1 MFHHPPLTVKEM
13 TAPAGELLA
22 GRSSRRGK
30 PSGRPEVTDFV
41 TDIRV
46 ARLGFFTYLGG
57 TGDPARVL
65 AETTELFVA
74 AEELG
79 FDSVWVAQHH
89 FGHVVGRLPSP
100 LPFLASVAARTRR
113 IRLGTAVVILPTEH
127 PVRLAEDAAV
137 VDLLSGGRLELGLGS
152 GTDPGVFTAL
162 GYDPERRRELMRDG
176 LDTLMASLR
185 GEPLPSGDVVYP
197 PAPGLDRRVWQGVFG
212 PDRARE
218 AAAAG
223 THVLLPRALPSDP
236 RLAER
241 QQADAAIAFR
251 EAWSRPWPGRV
262 ALSRPA
268 YPSRDARA
276 ARCELA
282 EELAFQV
289 AQANRISARA
299 GGPAT
304 LTEQEFLD
312 AGVFHAGSVED
323 VIAGLRADPAVPLAD
338 ELICQVGH
346 IGPGHAHTLRALE
359 LLATQVAPALGWH
372 PQGD

>member
-1 MFHHPPLTVKEM
+1 M
-13 TAPAGELLA
+13 
-22 GRSSRRGK
+22 
-30 PSGRPEVTDFV
+30 PE
-41 TDIRV
+41 
-46 ARLGFFTYLGG
+46 RLGFFTYLGG

-152 GTDPGVFTAL
+152 GTDPAVFTAL
-162 GYDPERRRELMRDG
+162 GYDPDQRRELMRDG
-176 LDTLMASLR
+176 LSTLLASLR
-185 GEPLPSGDVVYP
+185 GEPLPTGDVVYP
-197 PAPGLDRRVWQGVFG
+197 TAPGLDRRVWQGVFL
-212 PDRARE
+212 PERARE

-223 THVLLPRALPSDP
+223 THVLLPRALPADS

-241 QQADAAIAFR
+241 QQADASIAFR
-251 EAWSRPWPGRV
+251 EAWAWPWPGRV
-262 ALSRPA
+262 ALSRPV
-268 YPSRDARA
+268 YPSADLPT

-282 EELAFQV
+282 EELTFQV

-299 GGPAT
+299 GGGT
-304 LTEQEFLD
+304 LTEQDFLD
-312 AGVFHAGSVED
+312 SGVFHIGSVED
-323 VIAGLRADPAVPLAD
+323 VVAGLRADPAVPLAD

-346 IGPGHAHTLRALE
+346 IGPGHERTLRMLE
-359 LLATQVAPALGWH
+359 LVATQVAPALGWR
-372 PQGD
+372 PRGD